1 MVRVSRFAAALAA
14 AAVVA
19 AGCTRPTTTVE
30 PIPTTS
36 APVTGDF
43 APGADG
49 LGDRYYPLAGNG
61 GYDVENYDL
70 DLTYDPATDVLDGI
84 ATITATATGNL
95 STFNLD
101 FTGLPTTSVKVDGA
115 DARAE
120 QKDAELVVTPA
131 KGIPTGAKFTAT
143 IAYSGVPKGYSD
155 PSLGGDVGFLST
167 DDGAIAIGEPEVAA
181 SWYPVNDHP
190 RDKATY
196 TIKITAP
203 DALAALSNG
212 VLKEKKASAKA
223 GFTTWTWSESVP
235 MASYLATMV
244 VGTYRV
250 QESTHDGKPVVTAVQ
265 TALPTTVDTEL
276 ARTPEII
283 DFLSSVFGPYPFEA
297 MGGIAISDRRIGF
310 ALENQSRPVYAQG
323 FFRSGDASYVV
334 AHELAH
340 QWYGDSVSVNE
351 WNEIWLN
358 EGFASYAE
366 WLWAAHQGTDTEQ
379 RRFDQYYGNAQSGI
393 WSVPPGA
400 PGKAQMFSQSV
411 YLRGALTLHALRV
424 TVGDDAFFKILK
436 AWAEEK
442 KNGNATTAEFIAL
455 SARISGQ
462 QLDQLFNDWLY
473 GTVRPPRPT
482 AR

>member
-1 MVRVSRFAAALAA
+1 MDRVSRLSAVF
-14 AAVVA
+14 AVVAVIA

-30 PIPTTS
+30 AVPTTT
-36 APVTGDF
+36 APASGAF

-61 GYDVENYDL
+61 GYDVINYDL
-70 DLTYDPATDVLDGI
+70 DVAYDPATDVLDGV
-84 ATITATATGNL
+84 ATITANATGNL
-95 STFNLD
+95 SSFNLD
-101 FTGLPTTSVKVDGA
+101 FIGLKTTSVKVDGA
-115 DARAE
+115 DATAE
-120 QKDAELVVTPA
+120 QKDAELVVKPA
-131 KGIPTGAKFTAT
+131 QGIPSGAKFTTT
-143 IAYSGVPKGYSD
+143 IAYGGVPKGYND

-181 SWYPVNDHP
+181 SWFPVNDHP

-212 VLKEKKASAKA
+212 VLKEKKASTKT

-265 TALPTTVDTEL
+265 TSLPTTIDSEL

-283 DFLSSVFGPYPFEA
+283 DYLSSVFGPYPFEA

-310 ALENQSRPVYAQG
+310 ALENQSRPVYASG
-323 FFRSGDASYVV
+323 FFRGGDASYVV

-366 WLWAAHQGTDTEQ
+366 WLWAAHQGTDTAQ
-379 RRFDQYYGNAQSGI
+379 RRFDQYYSNGQSSL

-400 PGKAQMFSQSV
+400 PGKDGMFGQSV
-411 YLRGALTLHALRV
+411 YIRGAMALHALRV

-442 KNGNATTAEFIAL
+442 KNGNAVTTEFIAL
-455 SARISGQ
+455 SERISGQ